1 MWVMSR
7 MGFYSIVENF
17 NIRGHYLVRARVKAD
32 LVELLA
38 EAGVKRRPQYKSG
51 TDYEFRVTV
60 SQAELAKIFRTLEE
74 SINYPNFKAACDHLP
89 RMRNRHGLLSEVWW
103 LLKENLARLGR
114 IGAGAS

>member
-1 MWVMSR
+1 MWVMSKW
-7 MGFYSIVENF
+7 GFYSIVENF
-17 NIRGHYLVRARVKAD
+17 NIAGHFLVRARVKAD

-38 EAGVKRRPQYKSG
+38 EAGVKRRPQFKSG

-60 SQAELAKIFRTLEE
+60 SEGELVKIFGALER
-74 SINYPNFKAACDHLP
+74 SITYSNFKAACDQIP
-89 RMRNRHGLLSEVWW
+89 RLQNRRGLLGEVWW

>member
-17 NIRGHYLVRARVKAD
+17 NISGHYLVRARVKAD

-60 SQAELAKIFRTLEE
+60 SEAELVKIFMALER
-74 SINYPNFKAACDHLP
+74 SVTYSNFKAACDRIP
-89 RMRNRHGLLSEVWW
+89 RMQNRHGLLSEVWW